1 MMRYIQWRTLQ
12 DIVKTSKWIVM
23 STEHIFYLEDRWS
36 ACFKS
41 WNFPLWPLYLV
52 INELPHKKRFSKDNM
67 ILAGLWFGSSKP
79 AMWVYL
85 KPFHSALSRLERDGK
100 VIESPYRPRILNICA
115 ILLCETCDL
124 AANACICH
132 NVHFNGSFCCFKCL
146 QPDCTVK
153 AGQKGELVHTLHF
166 NRENLKGVQ
175 RTHAEFLAD
184 AKEAISEG
192 KAVRGVKSPCWFAGL
207 HYYDIVKGT
216 AVNYMHCVLEGITK
230 FLLHKWF
237 SPSFK
242 TKPFNV
248 TDEVNKDN
256 EML

>member
-12 DIVKTSKWIVM
+12 DIVKTSKCIVM
-23 STEHIFYLEDRWS
+23 STENIFYVKDRGS

-41 WNFPLWPLYLV
+41 WNFPLRPLYLV
-52 INELPHKKRFSKDNM
+52 INELPPKKRFSKDNM

-85 KPFHSALSRLERDGK
+85 KPFQSALSRLERDGK
-100 VIESPYRPRILNICA
+100 VIESPYRPGILNICA
-115 ILLCETCDL
+115 ILLCGTCDL
-124 AANACICH
+124 AANACICY
-132 NVHFNGSFCCFKCL
+132 NVHFNGSFCCFKCF
-146 QPDCTVK
+146 QPDCTMK

-175 RTHAEFLAD
+175 RTAEFLAD
-184 AKEAISEG
+184 AKAAISQG
-192 KAVRGVKSPCWFAGL
+192 KAVIVKSPCWFAGL
-207 HYYDIVKGT
+207 QYHDIVKGI
-216 AVNYMHCVLEGITK
+216 AVDYMHCVLEGITK
-230 FLLHKWF
+230 FLLHMWF
-237 SPSFK
+237 SPSCK

-248 TDEVNKDN
+248 TDEVNKHN

>member
-1 MMRYIQWRTLQ
+1 
-12 DIVKTSKWIVM
+12 
-23 STEHIFYLEDRWS
+23 
-36 ACFKS
+36 
-41 WNFPLWPLYLV
+41 
-52 INELPHKKRFSKDNM
+52 M

-100 VIESPYRPRILNICA
+100 VIESPYRPGILNICT
-115 ILLCETCDL
+115 ILLRETWDL

-146 QPDCTVK
+146 RPDCTTK
-153 AGQKGELVHTLHF
+153 AGQKGELVHTFHF

-207 HYYDIVKGT
+207 QYYDIVKGT
-216 AVNYMHCVLEGITK
+216 ADNYMHCVLVVGRWSIIIESWSKSSSDATIDYAFFIIDCRGKIK
-230 FLLHKWF
+230 NLLVTNKSIKINKNVSLISWCELSF
-237 SPSFK
+237 SWTSNF
-242 TKPFNV
+242 
-248 TDEVNKDN
+248 
-256 EML
+256 